1 MRPEDFDGERPER
14 PEGEREFPGFGER
27 GGRDGERPEMPPE
40 EGGQPPEM
48 GERPAL
54 PDFEDMTEM
63 PDFEDMP
70 GMQEGFPE
78 AGSDATGES
87 STEFYMSD
95 KVNSFSGVKDAQ

>member
-14 PEGEREFPGFGER
+14 PEGERDFPGFG
-27 GGRDGERPEMPPE
+27 GHGESLEMPPE

-48 GERPAL
+48 GERP
-54 PDFEDMTEM
+54 EM

-70 GMQEGFPE
+70 EMPDFENMPGMQEGFPK
-78 AGSDATGES
+78 AGSNATGES